1 MSGNRIGTEK
11 KKKFALTFYTNQ
23 GRADVTT
30 MSPTGGRR
38 TKSLAMKC
46 REFLSVANSDRVGCT
61 EGQPDDSLFL
71 KATATADCLKEGLV
85 FYFRNR
91 NEISV
96 GRKRFFNYH
105 TTGRRPS
112 QEKLQAFEVIVDRL
126 EANVIDQKPVPR
138 LLQL

>member
-1 MSGNRIGTEK
+1 
-11 KKKFALTFYTNQ
+11 
-23 GRADVTT
+23 
-30 MSPTGGRR
+30 
-38 TKSLAMKC
+38 MKC